1 MLANSSFTARVY
13 DRAFP
18 TLKQKPRVVY
28 PCIKVEQ
35 YVGLDPAEAK
45 NDKNVQVIRS

>member
-13 DRAFP
+13 NRAFP
-18 TLKQKPRVVY
+18 TLKQRPRVVY

-35 YVGLDPAEAK
+35 YVGLDPSEAK
-45 NDKNVQVIRS
+45 KDINVHMLAS